1 VKYWPRTVGVSE
13 ETLNEI
19 CGDGAMSVGDRF
31 RYLWQNLRRNLATLG
46 RGPGARP
53 FFPGPARAR
62 QALAGHSPS
71 RLITN
76 VFIDSELPRL
86 LPPRQLE
93 VLEIGCGAGAMADR
107 LAGLGYGGA
116 YTGIDIQDYFKR
128 DRPGDFP
135 FAIEFRQIDAHE
147 FSPAR
152 PIDLMVSVSTLEHI
166 PSDTTL
172 IARFPAFFK
181 PGGLEVHVVPA
192 GSSLLPYLWHG
203 FRQYTP
209 AMLAARFGSNVEL
222 VKIGG
227 LGSLLLHSL
236 FITGP
241 EMFLRRSLR
250 KALPGVYATL
260 MQGALRLDRVLPVC
274 PTAYA
279 VIRRH

>member
-1 VKYWPRTVGVSE
+1 MAVRNYCIDPSP
-13 ETLNEI
+13 EI
-19 CGDGAMSVGDRF
+19 CGDGEMRIGDRF
-31 RYLWQNLRRNLATLG
+31 RYLWQNLRRNLVTLG
-46 RGPGARP
+46 RGPAARS
-53 FFPGPARAR
+53 FFPDGERAHEAMTG
-62 QALAGHSPS
+62 QSPS
-71 RLITN
+71 RLVTN
-76 VFIDSELPRL
+76 VFIDSELPKL
-86 LPPRQLE
+86 LQPRRLE

-107 LAGLGYGGA
+107 LAGLGYGGT
-116 YTGIDIQDYFKR
+116 YTGVDIRDYFKR

-135 FAIEFRQIDAHE
+135 FAVAFHRIDAHE

-166 PSDTTL
+166 PSDAKL
-172 IARFPAFFK
+172 IARFPGFFN

-209 AMLAARFGSNVEL
+209 AMLAARFGPAAEL

-227 LGSLLLHSL
+227 LGSLLLHFL

-241 EMFLRRSLR
+241 EMLLRRSPR
-250 KALPGVYATL
+250 KVLPGVYAATMRL
-260 MQGALRLDRVLPVC
+260 ALRIDRVLPVC

>member
-1 VKYWPRTVGVSE
+1 MSVERVSADQ
-13 ETLNEI
+13 LPEI
-19 CGDGAMSVGDRF
+19 CGDGAMSPGDRF
-31 RYLWQNLRRNLATLG
+31 RYLWQNLCRNLATLG
-46 RGPGARP
+46 RGPAARP
-53 FFPGPARAR
+53 FFPDLECARKAMTG
-62 QALAGHSPS
+62 QSPS

-86 LPPRQLE
+86 LPPRKIE

-107 LAGLGYGGA
+107 LAALRYSGT
-116 YTGIDIQDYFKR
+116 YTGVDIQDYFRR
-128 DRPGDFP
+128 DRPHDFA

-166 PSDTTL
+166 PSDTKL
-172 IARFPAFFK
+172 IERFPGFFNR
-181 PGGLEVHVVPA
+181 GGLEVHVVPA

-209 AMLAARFGSNVEL
+209 AKLAARFGPHIDI

-227 LGSLLLHSL
+227 LGSLLLHFL
-236 FITGP
+236 IITGP
-241 EMFLRRSLR
+241 EMLLRRSPR
-250 KALPGVYATL
+250 KVLPSVYAAL
-260 MQGALRLDRVLPVC
+260 MRLALRLDRILPVC

>member
-1 VKYWPRTVGVSE
+1 MVAVDGIDPS
-13 ETLNEI
+13 NEI
-19 CGDGAMSVGDRF
+19 LGDGAMTVGNRF
-31 RYLWQNLRRNLATLG
+31 RYLWQNLCRNLSTLG
-46 RGPGARP
+46 QGPAASP
-53 FFPGPARAR
+53 FFPDLESVRRAMMG
-62 QALAGHSPS
+62 QSPS
-71 RLITN
+71 RIITN
-76 VFIDSELPRL
+76 VFIDSELPKL
-86 LPPRQLE
+86 LPPRKLE
-93 VLEIGCGAGAMADR
+93 VLELGCGAGAMADR
-107 LAGLGYGGA
+107 LAGLGYSGT
-116 YTGIDIQDYFKR
+116 YTGVDIKDYFQR
-128 DRPGDFP
+128 NRGRDFP

-166 PSDTTL
+166 PSDVKL
-172 IARFPAFFK
+172 IGRFPGFFN

-209 AMLAARFGSNVEL
+209 AMLAARFGGTVEL

-236 FITGP
+236 VITGP

-250 KALPGVYATL
+250 NALPGVYAKLT
-260 MQGALRLDRVLPVC
+260 QAALRVDRVLPVC

>member
-1 VKYWPRTVGVSE
+1 VTIDGINQS
-13 ETLNEI
+13 TEI
-19 CGDGAMSVGDRF
+19 SGDGAMSAGNRL
-31 RYLWQNLRRNLATLG
+31 RYLWQNLCRNLATLG
-46 RGPGARP
+46 RGPPARP
-53 FFPGPARAR
+53 FFPDLDRAR
-62 QALAGHSPS
+62 NAMTGQSPS

-76 VFIDSELPRL
+76 VFIDGELPKL
-86 LPPRQLE
+86 LPPRLLE
-93 VLEIGCGAGAMADR
+93 VLEIGCGSGAMADR
-107 LAGLGYGGA
+107 LAALGYSGA
-116 YTGIDIQDYFKR
+116 YTGVDIQDYFQRNRQR
-128 DRPGDFP
+128 D
-135 FAIEFRQIDAHE
+135 FAFSVEFRQVDAHE

-166 PSDTTL
+166 PWDGKLTQ
-172 IARFPAFFK
+172 RFPGFFN

-192 GSSLLPYLWHG
+192 GSSLLSYLWHG

-209 AMLAARFGSNVEL
+209 AMLAARFGPTVEL

-236 FITGP
+236 VITGP

-250 KALPGVYATL
+250 NAMPGVYAKL
-260 MQGALRLDRVLPVC
+260 MQVALRIDRVLPVC